1 MNRGFSV
8 MELLVAIVLLGIL
21 ATLALPLSVRDQ
33 HRLELESGLRRL
45 RVGLARGR
53 LAALRTQSPCALR
66 LSDGGWMAPASLA
79 LPACVGASTGLVEPS
94 MTPVLRMHSTLPDAV
109 RFTANGLV
117 LDGGLVVLRHPRLS
131 TPGCLVIGLPLG
143 ITRTGVYHRDPS
155 VELSSAHCRPS
166 HGR

>member
-8 MELLVAIVLLGIL
+8 LELLVAIVLLGLL
-21 ATLALPLSVRDQ
+21 ATLALPSSARDQ

-45 RVGLARGR
+45 RIGLDRGR
-53 LAALRTQSPCALR
+53 LAALQMQSPCALR
-66 LSDGGWMAPASLA
+66 LSEVGWTAPASLA
-79 LPACVGASTGLVEPS
+79 LPACSGASTDLAEPS
-94 MTPVLRMHSTLPDAV
+94 TMPTLRMHSTLPDVV

-131 TPGCLVIGLPLG
+131 TAGCLVIGLPLG